1 MEATY
6 IDLTSRR
13 ISVADLPQHV
23 RDRLMAIEKT
33 PQNER
38 DRLLAALV
46 ATNWNMSKAA
56 QKLHWSRMT
65 LYRKTAKYH
74 TPSRRG
80 MQEPAPRAAPTPSPA
95 SHV

>member
-1 MEATY
+1 VRELRNVMEATY

-23 RDRLMAIEKT
+23 RDQLIAIAET

-56 QKLHWSRMT
+56 QKLRWSRMT

-74 TPSRRG
+74 ISRRG
-80 MQEPAPRAAPTPSPA
+80 TQE
-95 SHV
+95 